1 MRLRFVMTSM
11 NSRSSQT
18 FSSRTGAV
26 VIFVSIVFLSAHLGD
41 TAFAQTS
48 HFEELKQNIS
58 SREDNIKQL
67 EQEIADYKARLT
79 DVGSVKKTLQG
90 AVQVLDLSRA
100 KIGKDIK
107 LTQVK
112 IEDTNDNIAALNNNI
127 SMQQLKIEKNKAAI
141 SDIIHKVDQADSGS
155 MVETLLSNLSISSF
169 LEDVD
174 DLQKLQASIS
184 DNVKSLERLKADL
197 GKTKTS
203 YQAERKKLTGLS
215 SQLIDQK
222 QISDSARAQQAS
234 LLLATKNKEA
244 NYKKLLAEREAR
256 KKQFEQEINDF
267 EEQLRAEIDPNSF
280 PSPGTR
286 VFAYP
291 IDDHFVTQKFGKS
304 VDAKRLYVSG
314 THNGTDFRAVPGS
327 VIRAAADGTVVA
339 TGDTDKVCP
348 NASYGRWVL
357 IRHPN
362 GLSTLYGHLELI
374 KVRAGQ
380 QLYQGDAV
388 GYSGNTGYST
398 GPHLHFTVY
407 VASAVQVT
415 KLPSKSCA
423 GAVFTIPVA
432 PLNAYLDPQ
441 AYL

>member
-1 MRLRFVMTSM
+1 MILLLLI
-11 NSRSSQT
+11 
-18 FSSRTGAV
+18 A
-26 VIFVSIVFLSAHLGD
+26 FLILCLSD
-41 TAFAQTS
+41 TALAQTS
-48 HFEELKQNIS
+48 HVDELKQNIS

-67 EQEIADYKARLT
+67 EQEIADYKARLS
-79 DVGSVKKTLQG
+79 DVGSQKKTLQG

-112 IEDTNDNIAALNNNI
+112 IEDTNDTIAALNNNI
-127 SMQQLKIEKNKAAI
+127 SVQQLKIEKYKAAI
-141 SDIIHKVDQADSGS
+141 ADIIHKVNQADSGS
-155 MVETLLSNLSISSF
+155 MVEALLSNSTISSF

-184 DNVKSLERLKADL
+184 DSIKSLERHKTEL
-197 GKTKTS
+197 GKTKIS
-203 YQAERKKLTGLS
+203 YQTQRKKLTGLS
-215 SQLIDQK
+215 SQLTDQK
-222 QISDSARAQQAS
+222 QISDSARAQQAA

-244 NYKKLLAEREAR
+244 NFKKLLAEREAR

-267 EEQLRAEIDPNSF
+267 EERLRAEIDANSF

-286 VFAYP
+286 VLAYP
-291 IDDHFVTQKFGKS
+291 IDDHFVTQKFGKT

-314 THNGTDFRAVPGS
+314 THNGMDFRAVPGS
-327 VIRAAADGTVVA
+327 IIKAAADGTVMA

-357 IRHPN
+357 VQHPN
-362 GLSTLYGHLELI
+362 GLSTLYAHLELI
-374 KVRAGQ
+374 KVRSGQ
-380 QLYQGDAV
+380 QLNQGDPV